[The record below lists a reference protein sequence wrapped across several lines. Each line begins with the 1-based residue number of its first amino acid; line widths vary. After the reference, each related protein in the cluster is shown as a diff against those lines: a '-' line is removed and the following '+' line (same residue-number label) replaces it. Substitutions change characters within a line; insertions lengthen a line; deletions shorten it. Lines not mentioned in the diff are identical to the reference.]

1 MAYQSRLDRPVV
13 APVRKEIRRRNGR
26 VGPITVDSPLYK
38 AQADEVIAYSA
49 TLVDSQ
55 KAIAEY

>member
-1 MAYQSRLDRPVV
+1 MTGNDKWSRRYAMKFDGAMGVW
-13 APVRKEIRRRNGR
+13 
-26 VGPITVDSPLYK
+26 GPITVDSPLYK
-38 AQADEVIAYSA
+38 AQADEVIAYRA